1 MSSLA
6 SAAPRRGTL
15 ADILWARSRTR
26 DAALVVGAAGLTALA
41 AQVSMPVPGAPVPV
55 TLQTFAVLVTAAS
68 LGATRGALSQL
79 VYLAAGAAGL
89 PVFSGATGGIPAVLG
104 ATGGYL
110 LGFVAAGYLVG
121 ALAQRG
127 ADRRLLGT
135 LLTYAA
141 GSLAV
146 YALGVPVLALVTHE
160 SLPWAVAH
168 GLVPFLVG
176 DVLKAVAASVLLP
189 VAWSMTGRTR

>member
-1 MSSLA
+1 MSSLV
-6 SAAPRRGTL
+6 SSAPRRGSL
-15 ADILWARSRTR
+15 ADFIWTRSRTR

-41 AQVSMPVPGAPVPV
+41 AQVSVPVPGSPVPV
-55 TLQTFAVLVTAAS
+55 TLQTFAVLVTAAA

-79 VYLAAGAAGL
+79 VYLAAGVAGL
-89 PVFSGATGGIPAVLG
+89 PVFAGATGGLPAVLG
-104 ATGGYL
+104 TTGGYL
-110 LGFVAAGYLVG
+110 LGFVVAGYLVG

-141 GSLAV
+141 GSLAI
-146 YALGVPVLALVTHE
+146 YALGVPVLALATHQT
-160 SLPWAVAH
+160 LAWAVVH

-176 DVLKAVAASVLLP
+176 DVLKALAASALLP
-189 VAWSMTGRTR
+189 AAWSVTDRTR

>member
-6 SAAPRRGTL
+6 QAAPRRGAL
-15 ADILWARSRTR
+15 VDLWARSRTR
-26 DAALVVGAAGLTALA
+26 DAVLVVGAAGLTALA
-41 AQVSMPVPGAPVPV
+41 AQISVPVPGSPVPV
-55 TLQTFAVLVTAAS
+55 TLQTFAVLVTAAA

-79 VYLAAGAAGL
+79 VYLAAGAVGL
-89 PVFSGATGGIPAVLG
+89 PVFSGATGGMPAVLG

-110 LGFVAAGYLVG
+110 LGFVVAGYLVG

-127 ADRRLLGT
+127 ADRSLRGT
-135 LLTYAA
+135 LLTYVA

-146 YALGVPVLALVTHE
+146 YALGVPVLALVTHQ
-160 SLPWAVAH
+160 SLGWAVAH

-176 DVLKAVAASVLLP
+176 DVLKALAASALLP
-189 VAWSMTGRTR
+189 AAWRVTGRTR